1 MLFDKNVV
9 VKQKTTS
16 VIKTMTLWFFTFG
29 LSGCFMDGS
38 SSWDGTANDGYFT
51 MQSAPSNNYEYSEG
65 YNSSYDS
72 YLSIPDAETS
82 PGVVVP
88 TTYHLNGVTNT
99 PLTSKD
105 EDKNW
110 VNTQNRN
117 GYTIEVSKDAKPA
130 SVANKLQQMPH
141 NERNVEVRTQSGSY
155 IGLHG
160 SYPNRETAEQQLN
173 SLHPSVKDNAKIKK
187 WQDVQNEVDN

>member
-1 MLFDKNVV
+1 MILCFCA
-9 VKQKTTS
+9 
-16 VIKTMTLWFFTFG
+16 LG
-29 LSGCFMDGS
+29 LSGCLMDGS
-38 SSWDGTANDGYFT
+38 STWDGTANDGYFT
-51 MQSAPSNNYEYSEG
+51 MQSEPSNNYEYSEG
-65 YNSSYDS
+65 YNRSYDS

-99 PLTSKD
+99 PPTAKD

-130 SVANKLQQMPH
+130 PVAQKLQQLPK
-141 NERNVEVRTQSGSY
+141 NERSVEVRTQSGSY

-160 SYPNRETAEQQLN
+160 SYQSREAAEEKLN
-173 SLHPSVKDNAKIKK
+173 SLPPDVKGAAKVKPWHDI
-187 WQDVQNEVDN
+187 QSEVSN